1 MRGEDVG
8 LHFIQ
13 PNGARK
19 NTGKMTQQFDIYLA
33 SASPR
38 RRELLD
44 QITVRYQLIRQNVAE
59 DLHEEESPRAYVQRL
74 ALEKARAGWNSL
86 ASGNRKPVLG
96 ADTAV
101 VVEGCILGKPRDRDE
116 GMAMLAQLSGRC
128 HEVYSAVALVAQT
141 EAVKVNASRVCFDT
155 LDRAMREAYWDSG
168 ECHDKAGA
176 YAIQGMAAAFI
187 NRLDGSYSGVM
198 GLPLF
203 ETVGLLKQFEIEFGI
218 VCKKA

>member
-1 MRGEDVG
+1 ME
-8 LHFIQ
+8 
-13 PNGARK
+13 PS
-19 NTGKMTQQFDIYLA
+19 FDIYLA

-44 QITVRYQLIRQNVAE
+44 QIAVFYKVIRQDVAE
-59 DLHEEESPRAYVQRL
+59 EVQAGESPQAYVQRL

-86 ASGNRKPVLG
+86 LPDNRKPVLG

-101 VVEGCILGKPRDRDE
+101 VMEGRILGKPRDRDE
-116 GMAMLAQLSGRC
+116 GLAMLMQLSGRC

-141 EAVKVNASRVCFDT
+141 EAVKVNVSRVCFDP
-155 LDRAMREAYWDSG
+155 LNRALREAYWDSG

-176 YAIQGMAAAFI
+176 YAIQGRGAIFI
-187 NRLDGSYSGVM
+187 TRLDGSYSGVM

-203 ETVGLLKQFEIEFGI
+203 ETAALLKQFEIEFGI
-218 VCKKA
+218 VRKKTNR